1 MPQSILKV
9 ISAWAAITHNSRLM
23 AEISCRLCTTNDD
36 THLFGLLKIR
46 KVNLTSSSCWSLPLP
61 CISLPK
67 SVLSKEWWENIAPWI
82 FNSPFTHLF
91 SIKFQFWG
99 NKWSMISQPTDQCL
113 LHHHCHLLGF
123 ITKKW
128 RGRKNSEKTSHL
140 NNFTALHS
148 PFLNNINCFVRNC
161 EDDNGNCH
169 WHFDTISGQT
179 TRKATNNQ
187 LMANVKLS

>member
-9 ISAWAAITHNSRLM
+9 ISAWAAITHNSSLM

-67 SVLSKEWWENIAPWI
+67 SILSKEWWENIAPWI

-91 SIKFQFWG
+91 SIKFQFLGQQVINDIATHRPMFATSPLPPAWVYY
-99 NKWSMISQPTDQCL
+99 NKVERQNEQWEN
-113 LHHHCHLLGF
+113 
-123 ITKKW
+123 ITPQQLYSSSLTVFEQYKLFCKKLW
-128 RGRKNSEKTSHL
+128 R
-140 NNFTALHS
+140 
-148 PFLNNINCFVRNC
+148 
-161 EDDNGNCH
+161 
-169 WHFDTISGQT
+169 W
-179 TRKATNNQ
+179 
-187 LMANVKLS
+187 